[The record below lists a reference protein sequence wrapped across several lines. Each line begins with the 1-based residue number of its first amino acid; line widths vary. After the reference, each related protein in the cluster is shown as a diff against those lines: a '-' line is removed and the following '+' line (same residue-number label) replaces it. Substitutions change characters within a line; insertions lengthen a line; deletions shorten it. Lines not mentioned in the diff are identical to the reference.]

1 MKIFFEDEHIVIV
14 QKPPKSLSQKDD
26 SGDIDLCSQLERH
39 LNHKKLFVIHRLDR
53 PVGGIIVYAKTKTAA
68 DKMTQCI
75 KERNFHKS
83 YLCIACGHA
92 DPAQSTLVDYLKKK
106 SGQNVSVAVHKITKV
121 PRKPDLTTKP
131 LRPFKI
137 RESPFPSCLF
147 NSKQVVTIKSGSRWQ
162 HTDSRFGEMPNTT
175 QGPGDIA
182 TGHRSPFGLTDWS
195 LSTLFQGKRYVLL
208 TIPTIRSPGHSFNL
222 TAVIRHPLSKLND
235 FKQYVYISLILSIMV

>member
-106 SGQNVSVAVHKITKV
+106 SGQNVSVAVHKNNEGAKEARLDYKTLETVQNKREPLSLLLVQLQTGRHHQIRVQMAAHGLPLWGDAKYH
-121 PRKPDLTTKP
+121 PRARRHRNWTQIALWSHRLVFKHPFSGEEICIVDYPHNSEPWSLFQFDRSDQT
-131 LRPFKI
+131 PFK
-137 RESPFPSCLF
+137 
-147 NSKQVVTIKSGSRWQ
+147 
-162 HTDSRFGEMPNTT
+162 
-175 QGPGDIA
+175 
-182 TGHRSPFGLTDWS
+182 
-195 LSTLFQGKRYVLL
+195 
-208 TIPTIRSPGHSFNL
+208 
-222 TAVIRHPLSKLND
+222 
-235 FKQYVYISLILSIMV
+235 